1 MFTADRPRAS
11 ATLLALFTVG
21 LSLGCACKAPKSAD
35 ADASPPDAS
44 ASASATSSFEAG
56 TSPGAEAGRDEHA
69 DGDAAADPPKVAFQ
83 RSIRRA
89 RWEDAEKAARAMSDE
104 ERKAPMVKLARARAA
119 LERADYKLAGEE
131 LQKLEEALPLLE
143 ARIKRMRRSA
153 LAETGPFDR
162 AAEAFFADGTARG
175 YLAAA
180 RAYERAGDASR
191 ARAACDR
198 ALAMDKKSKSLEE
211 DARAL
216 RLFVPHDETPTDKDD
231 ARWLAIHASTT
242 KEAERALA
250 KLERPLTSDEL
261 LRRAREL
268 AEVQA
273 TDEALKVIEKAIG
286 SKGKASADDFCHA
299 KAEALYKSK
308 SRYTDASQAYATC
321 ERRHGEKAAEDAFL
335 SARALSRADRD
346 REASVA
352 MKHVRDHYPRSP
364 YAAQAKFHMARI
376 ALLHGEYPAAVAGFD
391 ELAQERGKADREV
404 PRYRALAHFG
414 ARDYRTA
421 RRLFEALADDA
432 DEGQLRARY
441 INLAALAALRDGD
454 RTHAVARWTEVV
466 RTHPLS
472 FAALVAHAHL
482 VDVKA
487 HPVSWVEPPQ
497 PALAKLEVTLPAPVD
512 ALHEVGLDDDAE
524 DELRARESFVESQHQ
539 GRGVEALC
547 TAYGMVGRAKRRHQL
562 ALRVPTQLLGE
573 SPEGRARWAWDCAYP
588 HPYETEVEEAEA
600 REGLLT
606 GLVYAVMRQ
615 ESGFDPEVVSPA
627 RAVGLL
633 QLMPETAQKVAERGA
648 FPHEESWL
656 KRPGPNVILGARYL
670 HELGEKYEKD
680 PLRVAGAYNAGPE
693 AMTRWASR
701 SNGMDIEAFV
711 ESIPYLETRGYVVRV
726 MGNLARY
733 GFARKGDSGVPDVH
747 LTL

>member
-1 MFTADRPRAS
+1 MFTADRRRAS

-44 ASASATSSFEAG
+44 ATSTSTSDASASAAL
-56 TSPGAEAGRDEHA
+56 EAGRDERT
-69 DGDAAADPPKVAFQ
+69 DDAGTDPPKIAFQ
-83 RSIRRA
+83 KAVRRA
-89 RWEDAEKAARAMSDE
+89 RWEDAEKAARAMPDE
-104 ERKAPMVKLARARAA
+104 ARAAPMVKLARARAA

-131 LQKLEEALPLLE
+131 LNKLEEALPLLE
-143 ARIKRMRRSA
+143 ARIKRMRRTA

-198 ALAMDKKSKSLEE
+198 ALATDKKSKALEE
-211 DARAL
+211 EARTL
-216 RLFVPHDETPTDKDD
+216 RLFVPHDETPSDKDD
-231 ARWLAIHASTT
+231 ARWLAVHASTA
-242 KEAERALA
+242 KDAERALA
-250 KLERPLTSDEL
+250 KLERPLTSDEWL
-261 LRRAREL
+261 QRAHEL
-268 AEVQA
+268 SEVQA
-273 TDEALKVIEKAIG
+273 TDEALKAVERAIG

-308 SRYTDASQAYATC
+308 SRYTEASQAYATC

-346 REASVA
+346 REAQVA

-364 YAAQAKFHMARI
+364 FATQAKFHIARI
-376 ALLHGEYPAAVAGFD
+376 ALLHGEYPAAVTGFD

-487 HPVSWVEPPQ
+487 PPISWVEPPQ
-497 PALAKLEVTLPAPVD
+497 PAAAKLEVALPAPVD

-524 DELRARESFVESQHQ
+524 DELRTRESFVESQHQ

-547 TAYGMVGRAKRRHQL
+547 TAYGMIGRAKRRHQI
-562 ALRVPTQLLGE
+562 ALRVPSQLLGE

-588 HPYETEVEEAEA
+588 HPYEAEVDEAEA
-600 REGLLT
+600 REGLPT

-633 QLMPETAQKVAERGA
+633 QLMPDTAQKVAERGGFA
-648 FPHEESWL
+648 HEESWL
-656 KRPGPNVILGARYL
+656 KRPGPNVVLGARYL

-693 AMTRWASR
+693 AMSRWTAR

-733 GFARKGDSGVPDVH
+733 GFARKGDAGVPDVR